1 MNHASDIV
9 GDLDDWLGR
18 MSTEV
23 RLGRRSD
30 QRPDFEIELVRR
42 SIAEINAL
50 RECLDLRRG
59 TRSIALEDLNAS
71 NDE

>member
-18 MSTEV
+18 MSTDV
-23 RLGRRSD
+23 RLGRRSG
-30 QRPDFEIELVRR
+30 QTPNFEIELIRR

-50 RECLDLRRG
+50 REKLDLRRG

>member
-1 MNHASDIV
+1 MDHSSDII

-18 MSTEV
+18 MSMEV
-23 RLGRRSD
+23 CLGRRSGET
-30 QRPDFEIELVRR
+30 PDFEIELVRR

-50 RECLDLRRG
+50 RETLDLRRG